1 MKLGAIDRF
10 GTIYT
15 ELIPEIDKLILSADK
30 WTYTNL
36 IPYGYVSQSVNVQIV
51 NFYFLV
57 SAWNSGNDL
66 IFPG

>member
-36 IPYGYVSQSVNVQIV
+36 IP
-51 NFYFLV
+51 
-57 SAWNSGNDL
+57 
-66 IFPG
+66 